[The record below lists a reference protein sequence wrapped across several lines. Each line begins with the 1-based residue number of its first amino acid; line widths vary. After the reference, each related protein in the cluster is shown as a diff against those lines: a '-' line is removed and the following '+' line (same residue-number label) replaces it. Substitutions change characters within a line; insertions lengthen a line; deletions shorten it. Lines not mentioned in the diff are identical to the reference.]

1 MPFRSL
7 VIPSDCA
14 GQIAKELEFI
24 VPNTV
29 QVLWQ
34 MDADDSLWAT
44 TTSWMLWD
52 LSIPSATWIDCHTN
66 W

>member
-44 TTSWMLWD
+44 KPPGCFG
-52 LSIPSATWIDCHTN
+52 I
-66 W
+66 